1 MKSSYTKRALAF
13 WLAVAMVATSAPM
26 AFAADLATGVPTS
39 PTVTSEP
46 APAAEQITINHIGL
60 TENGKVTVDGS
71 SEKTVQATAYSS
83 SDTTAPIDNSKLT
96 WSISGEAG
104 SGVSIDATG
113 KITIAAKAKAGTYTV
128 TATPKD
134 GVATEEAKTATLTV
148 EHDAKAATIS
158 KIYVETTS
166 GKIDITDNKSIEI
179 PA

>member
-128 TATPKD
+128 M
-134 GVATEEAKTATLTV
+134 E
-148 EHDAKAATIS
+148 
-158 KIYVETTS
+158 
-166 GKIDITDNKSIEI
+166 
-179 PA
+179 